1 MKHPMDNITQFE
13 DLSNELFFEIF
24 EYFHALDL
32 FITFSS
38 LNKRISSILSV
49 TQLHIIIT
57 KLHCHYQMQI
67 LSSYLTHHAHQ
78 VISITLE
85 DQLRDF
91 TSVISF
97 FFNQHTFENL
107 RSCRFHSIC
116 PSSNLTDVLQKINNL
131 NKLVAF
137 RISQPKDIPLSNEI
151 KQELTT
157 TILTCKS
164 FKLIDLSFSYNYPK
178 LNTYLAFNSTLTT
191 LRMRFRGSTIPCSI
205 YSFLP
210 ILRQYRALRVLR
222 IHVYNDGNSNIQ
234 HAM

>member
-1 MKHPMDNITQFE
+1 MDNITQFE
-13 DLSNELFFEIF
+13 DLSNELFLEIF

-67 LSSYLTHHAHQ
+67 LSSYLTHNAHQ

-107 RSCRFHSIC
+107 RSCKFYSIC

-131 NKLVAF
+131 NKLVSF

-151 KQELTT
+151 KQELTI

-164 FKLIDLSFSYNYPK
+164 FKLRLIDLSFSYNYPK
-178 LNTYLAFNSTLTT
+178 LNTYIAFNSTLTA
-191 LRMRFRGSTIPCSI
+191 LRMRFHGSTIPCSI

-222 IHVYNDGNSNIQ
+222 IHVSNDAHLNTR

>member
-1 MKHPMDNITQFE
+1 MDNITQFE

-116 PSSNLTDVLQKINNL
+116 PSSNLIDVLQKINNL
-131 NKLVAF
+131 NKLVSF

-178 LNTYLAFNSTLTT
+178 LNTYLTFNSTLTT
-191 LRMRFRGSTIPCSI
+191 LRMRFHSSTIPCSI

-222 IHVYNDGNSNIQ
+222 IHVSNDAHLNTR